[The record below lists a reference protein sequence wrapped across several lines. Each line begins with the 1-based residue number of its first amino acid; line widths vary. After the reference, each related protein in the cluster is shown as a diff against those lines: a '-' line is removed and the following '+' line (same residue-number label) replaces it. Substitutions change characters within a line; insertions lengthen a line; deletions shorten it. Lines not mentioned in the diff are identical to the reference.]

1 MVDSD
6 RLSPSVGHS
15 RFQNS
20 RSHLKQLVF
29 IRVNK
34 VNLDEIF
41 NQKSSSPGFP
51 RSLRSAISSFV
62 LHVMRS
68 LVSTVKARGVSNLDE
83 TIPYRCI
90 VVPTCSLQVTAWF
103 THDMR

>member
-68 LVSTVKARGVSNLDE
+68 LVSTVEVESIKRVAYQIWMKPFR
-83 TIPYRCI
+83 
-90 VVPTCSLQVTAWF
+90 TAVFWF
-103 THDMR
+103 LPAVYK

>member
-68 LVSTVKARGVSNLDE
+68 LVSTVEVESMDE
-83 TIPYRCI
+83 TRAQKRMGGETRTKLLSD
-90 VVPTCSLQVTAWF
+90 V
-103 THDMR
+103 